1 MASKSLKTH
10 IQYTYS
16 VEYTGDV
23 HLGKELEELE
33 KDFILSDDME
43 REDIKELISRILKMC
58 KIDAQGYVAIRKPDL
73 TIAQRIMLVLSARYL
88 ANKLQHKLSRES
100 PIDET
105 CKTMDIA
112 NMLKEKDT
120 VIRVRLKEL
129 KDAKKVLSSKR
140 GVFKIAPY
148 EIKDFL
154 AELEGAEN

>member
-1 MASKSLKTH
+1 MTK
-10 IQYTYS
+10 
-16 VEYTGDV
+16 D
-23 HLGKELEELE
+23 LEELE
-33 KDFILSDDME
+33 KEFILSEDME
-43 REDIKELISRILKMC
+43 REDLEELISRILDMC
-58 KIDAQGYVAIRKPDL
+58 KIDKNGFVVIRKPSL
-73 TIAQRIMLVLSARYL
+73 TIPQRILLVLSARYL
-88 ANKLQHKLSRES
+88 ANKLQQKLDREM

-129 KDAKKVLSSKR
+129 KDAKKVISPER

-154 AELEGAEN
+154 TELEGAQKKSNN